1 MARQLIALV
10 GPTAVGKTAA
20 GVALA
25 QQLKTVILSADSRQF
40 YREMHVGTAKP
51 TADEQAGIPH
61 YFIDSHSINNP
72 FSAGDYEREA
82 LQLLQQ
88 LFPSYPHILLV
99 GGSGLFV
106 DALCRG
112 LDDLPQPAPG
122 VREYWNQFFQEKG
135 IAALQNRLQE
145 VDPVYFQQVD
155 IANPQRIIRALEVYE
170 STGVPFSTYRKNQV
184 DARPFST
191 LKLGLTLP
199 REELYDR
206 INRRVLQM
214 MDGGLLQEVE
224 KLMPYR
230 HLPACQTVGYAE
242 LFAYLEGKTSLDEA
256 IAKIQQNTRR
266 YAKRQMTWFKKDLN
280 TRWFHPE
287 DREGMLQY
295 LREKGIGL

>member
-40 YREMHVGTAKP
+40 YREMRIGTAKP
-51 TADEQAGIPH
+51 TADEQGGIPH
-61 YFIDSHSINNP
+61 YFIDSHSITDP

-88 LFPSYPHILLV
+88 LFPKYPQLLLV

-112 LDDLPQPAPG
+112 LDDLPQPAAG
-122 VREYWNQFFQEKG
+122 VREHWNQFFQEKG

-184 DARPFST
+184 DARPFTT

-224 KLMPYR
+224 KLMPHR

-242 LFAYLEGKTSLDEA
+242 LFDYFDGKTSLEEA

-266 YAKRQMTWFKKDLN
+266 YAKRQITWFKKDET
-280 TRWFHPE
+280 TRWFHP
-287 DREGMLQY
+287 DDVEGMLQY
-295 LREKGIGL
+295 LREKRIGH